1 MSKKWILRTPHPKL
15 QAELSDALKIHPI
28 IAQLLV
34 NRGIMDVGEARS
46 FLDPQLS
53 GLHDPFLMKDMDKA
67 VERVQL
73 ARDRNEKV
81 MIYGDYDV
89 DGVTSTAV
97 LWRALKKLGLD
108 VVNYIPHRV
117 DEGYGLNHEIIP
129 LAKEMGVSLLITV
142 DCGITSSDEI
152 AALSAEGVEVVIL
165 DHHEPDEQ
173 GVPEAVAVVDAK
185 QKQNTYPF
193 RDLAG
198 VGLVAKFVQA
208 LTGQFPKEDLDLV
221 TLGTIADVVPLRG
234 ENRIFARL
242 GLPLITRTQKVGL
255 RALIRSARIE
265 GKEVS
270 PHTVGFVLG
279 PRINAAG
286 RVGTANTSLDLL
298 LAQDEV
304 TSFSLA
310 CSLEAHNRERQRLQ
324 GEVVDEAVAVIE
336 ADRAFLDEKVIVVHG
351 QGWHKGVLGIVASK
365 IADKYGRPAIVI
377 SLEEGLGVGSARS
390 VEGFHLHEALGRCSD
405 VLVEFGGHK
414 YAAGLKV
421 REENLSEF
429 RSRLNLLARDMIAE
443 GQEPTLE
450 IDSELALTEAELD
463 LIKVLEVLEPHG
475 EGNPEP
481 VFVTRRLM
489 VKSRPQ
495 VMGRDTIKFWVTDGR
510 VTKQA
515 VGFGMGEDCKHLR
528 QGQAVDIAYSLSI
541 DDWNKSPQAQLTL
554 KDVKVLMK

>member
-15 QAELSDALKIHPI
+15 QAELSDALKIHPL
-28 IAQLLV
+28 IAQLLM
-34 NRGIMDVGEARS
+34 NRGITDVGEARS

-53 GLHDPFLMKDMDKA
+53 GLHDPFLLKDMDKA
-67 VERVQL
+67 VKRVQL
-73 ARDRNEKV
+73 ARERNEKV

-97 LWRALKKLGLD
+97 LWRALKKIGLD

-117 DEGYGLNHEIIP
+117 EEGYGLNHEIIP

-142 DCGITSSDEI
+142 DCGISSFEEI
-152 AALSAEGVEVVIL
+152 AALTAEGVEVVIL
-165 DHHEPDEQ
+165 DHHEPDAN
-173 GVPEAVAVVDAK
+173 GVPLAVAVVDSK
-185 QKQNTYPF
+185 QKQNVYPF

-208 LTGQFPKEDLDLV
+208 LTGQFPEYDLDLV
-221 TLGTIADVVPLRG
+221 TLGTIADMVPLKG
-234 ENRIFARL
+234 ENRIIARL
-242 GLPLITRTQKVGL
+242 GLPLISRTQKLGL
-255 RALIRSARIE
+255 RALIRAARIE

-304 TSFSLA
+304 SSLSLA
-310 CSLEAHNRERQRLQ
+310 SSLEAHNRERQRLQ
-324 GEVVDEAVAVIE
+324 SEVAEEAVAAIE
-336 ADRAFLDEKVIVVHG
+336 ADSSFLDEKVIVVHG
-351 QGWHKGVLGIVASK
+351 QGWHRGVLGIVASK

-377 SLEEGLGVGSARS
+377 SLAEGLGIGSARS
-390 VEGFHLHEALGRCSD
+390 VEGFHLHDALGRCGD
-405 VLVEFGGHK
+405 VLEAFGGHK
-414 YAAGLKV
+414 HAAGLKV

-429 RSRLNLLARDMIAE
+429 RSRLNILARDMIIDC
-443 GQEPTLE
+443 QEPTLD
-450 IDSELALTEAELD
+450 IDSELALAEADLE
-463 LIKVLEVLEPHG
+463 LIKVLEALEPHG

-481 VFVTRRLM
+481 VFVTRRLL
-489 VKSRPQ
+489 VKNRPQ

-515 VGFGMGEDCKHLR
+515 VGFGMGEAYKGLR
-528 QGQAVDIAYSLSI
+528 QNQAVDIAYSLSI
-541 DDWNKSPQAQLTL
+541 DDWNKAPQAQLTL
-554 KDVKVLMK
+554 KDVRILT

>member
-1 MSKKWILRTPHPKL
+1 
-15 QAELSDALKIHPI
+15 
-28 IAQLLV
+28 
-34 NRGIMDVGEARS
+34 
-46 FLDPQLS
+46 
-53 GLHDPFLMKDMDKA
+53 
-67 VERVQL
+67 
-73 ARDRNEKV
+73 

-97 LWRALKKLGLD
+97 LWRALKKIGMD

-117 DEGYGLNHEIIP
+117 EEGYGLNHEIIP
-129 LAKEMGVSLLITV
+129 LAKDLGVSLLITV
-142 DCGITSSDEI
+142 DCGINSFDEI

-165 DHHEPDEQ
+165 DHHEPDEK
-173 GVPEAVAVVDAK
+173 GVPQAVAVVDSK
-185 QKQNTYPF
+185 QKQNVYPF

-198 VGLVAKFVQA
+198 VGLAAKFVQA

-242 GLPLITRTQKVGL
+242 GLPLITRTQKLGL

-324 GEVVDEAVAVIE
+324 SEVVDEAVAVIE
-336 ADRAFLDEKVIVVHG
+336 ADRAFIDEKVIVVHG

-377 SLEEGLGVGSARS
+377 SLNEGLGVGSARS
-390 VEGFHLHEALGRCSD
+390 VEGFHLHDALRRCSD
-405 VLVEFGGHK
+405 VLEEFGGHK
-414 YAAGLKV
+414 HAAGLKV
-421 REENLSEF
+421 RQENLSEF
-429 RSRLNLLARDMIAE
+429 RSRLNLLARDMITE
-443 GQEPTLE
+443 GLEPTLE
-450 IDSELALTEAELD
+450 IDSELALTEADLD

-510 VTKQA
+510 VTKQV
-515 VGFGMGEDCKHLR
+515 VGFGMGEDYKGLR